1 MASEW
6 YLKKLTEYLEL
17 HNPDKPKFNPVIIEI
32 NDKRMIFGIQ
42 NYPASYSI
50 HLKTLDDFHTQK
62 MKKVY
67 ARLFGDSQLMENL
80 LEDDEWNYEEMD
92 MRNLKDV
99 FVNIHL
105 TDCNF

>member
-1 MASEW
+1 
-6 YLKKLTEYLEL
+6 
-17 HNPDKPKFNPVIIEI
+17 
-32 NDKRMIFGIQ
+32 
-42 NYPASYSI
+42 
-50 HLKTLDDFHTQK
+50 